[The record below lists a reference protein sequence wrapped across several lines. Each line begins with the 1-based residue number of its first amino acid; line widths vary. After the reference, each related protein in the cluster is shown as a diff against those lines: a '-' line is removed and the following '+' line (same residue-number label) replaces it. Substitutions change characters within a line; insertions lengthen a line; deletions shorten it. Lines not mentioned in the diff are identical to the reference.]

1 MDRMLRAVDRG
12 LTSGLRELPAV
23 RGKAHVAL
31 AWKSARERRGPLDGA
46 WTLQLHDGS
55 IVSLPLASTMTWTLA
70 CAGEWDSSPIDLVSR
85 VRMSGVRLDI

>member
-23 RGKAHVAL
+23 RGKAHLAL

-55 IVSLPLASTMTWTLA
+55 IVSLPLASTMTHGRWPAPASGIARRST
-70 CAGEWDSSPIDLVSR
+70 WSR
-85 VRMSGVRLDI
+85 A